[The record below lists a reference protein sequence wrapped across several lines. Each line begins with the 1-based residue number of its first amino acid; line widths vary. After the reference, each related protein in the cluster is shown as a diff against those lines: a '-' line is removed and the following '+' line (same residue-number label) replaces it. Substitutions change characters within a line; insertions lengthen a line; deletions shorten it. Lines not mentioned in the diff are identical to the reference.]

1 MTSVPN
7 ALHLECPDCG
17 DRTVHEVLK
26 GRMGKDQDVIEAT
39 VRCQEC
45 GKVSAV
51 VVREPKARKVQVV
64 VSDMGQ
70 SRREEIEVDEDEKIS
85 VEDEMFVGD
94 LPVIVSSIEVGG
106 RRVTHAMPADITML
120 WVKRFDKV
128 RVRVAIN
135 KVQRTIAVDMDAL
148 PDEEFTVGDLMTV
161 GRENVVITCIK
172 TKDGMA
178 RRGTV
183 PARDIV
189 RLYVKAAR
197 RVNA

>member
-17 DRTVHEVLK
+17 DRTVHEVLR

-45 GKVSAV
+45 GKVSTV
-51 VVREPKARKVQVV
+51 VVREPKARKVQVI

-70 SRREEIEVDEDEKIS
+70 SRREEIEVDEEEKIS

-94 LPVIVSSIEVGG
+94 LPVIVSAIEVGG
-106 RRVTHAMPADITML
+106 RRVTNALPADITML

-135 KVQRTIAVDMDAL
+135 KVQRTIAYDMQAL
-148 PDEEFTVGDLMTV
+148 PDEEFTVGDLMNIR
-161 GRENVVITCIK
+161 REDVVITCIK

-197 RVNA
+197 RVNS